1 MIWLRVIVVR
11 TWLWG
16 IGANVVLSLFVPSTW
31 PESRLRKANIND
43 ALVSHKKMRH
53 KGFNQPNRPEEKIIR
68 VTCRKSD
75 CWGLC

>member
-16 IGANVVLSLFVPSTW
+16 IGPNVVLSLFVPSTW

-43 ALVSHKKMRH
+43 ALVSHKKCVI
-53 KGFNQPNRPEEKIIR
+53 KDSTNRTDPKR
-68 VTCRKSD
+68 R
-75 CWGLC
+75 